1 MVIGGRKCR
10 IRINVAY
17 HRSQFAGRIP
27 CLDNPLHRVAYLG
40 AQIRQQADHELQQS
54 KWIDRLI
61 EWEEVT
67 NKQTDLG
74 NLERVSLGSP
84 LHVECGH
91 QAVLLP
97 VEQVEKI
104 CVHLEWTVVVIS
116 ELHDRLPSIDV
127 LDDQRQMDDPELDER
142 TRLLQIPASFFGQS
156 VHLNQ
161 TLLHLSRN
169 SLTN

>member
-1 MVIGGRKCR
+1 M
-10 IRINVAY
+10 
-17 HRSQFAGRIP
+17 
-27 CLDNPLHRVAYLG
+27 
-40 AQIRQQADHELQQS
+40 
-54 KWIDRLI
+54 I

-127 LDDQRQMDDPELDER
+127 LDDQRQVDDPELDER
-142 TRLLQIPASFFGQS
+142 TRLLQIPASSFGQS
-156 VHLNQ
+156 VYLNQ